1 MAVKTMSAVG
11 GGDGKFEDGWHE
23 LTIASANYGTYKA
36 TTGDKKYM
44 SLKFEGYPDNM
55 DLRIYEVTNKT
66 TGEEF
71 KIANLFKYANAG
83 IMGVLQDPTGK
94 KPVIQYDDEPQGL
107 VGKKV
112 HVLFYKEQKT
122 GKGYTRMFD
131 TIAPVEQVGEHIS
144 YTADQV
150 SGIQSSI
157 EKNLEK
163 MQSSQTTNDFATT
176 VVESETTVAGEAKI
190 PF

>member
-1 MAVKTMSAVG
+1 MAVKTMSANS

-23 LTIASANYGTYKA
+23 LTIETASYGVYKA
-36 TTGDKKYM
+36 TTGDKNYVN
-44 SLKFEGYPDNM
+44 LTFEGYPDNM
-55 DLRIYEVTNKT
+55 DLRIYEVTNKS

-83 IMGVLQDPTGK
+83 ILGVLQDPTGK
-94 KPVIQYDDEPQGL
+94 KPVIQYDDEAEGL

-112 HVLFYKEQKT
+112 NVLFYKERKT

-131 TIAPVEQVGEHIS
+131 SIAPVEQTGEHLS

-150 SGIQSSI
+150 SGIKTGI

-163 MQSSQTTNDFATT
+163 MLSSHTTTGYASTT
-176 VVESETTVAGEAKI
+176 IETETSVAGESI